1 MTASEINA
9 ANAALHA
16 ELASATTPLPI
27 DPAVAIGE
35 ALRALPAADFDDL
48 NFSEFDQQ
56 NYMELW
62 DHRAKNCYQFLKLTY
77 RTRTGPSGSS
87 SEIQLRYGVI

>member
-35 ALRALPAADFDDL
+35 ALRELPEGDFDDL
-48 NFSEFDQQ
+48 DFSEFDQQ
-56 NYMELW
+56 NYMELY
-62 DHRAKNCYQFLKLTY
+62 DNRERNCMQWMRLIYH
-77 RTRTGPSGSS
+77 TRQGPAGTD
-87 SEIQLRYGVI
+87 SEIQLLYEVI